1 MLAGQ
6 SSAIVNIDEFVK
18 DITLNRN
25 RMGFYSNDELEKFDD
40 MMNKI
45 LDELGFDITD
55 FDVSKVNEEIREN
68 KDEYYEMI
76 KKISFNTYMD
86 N

>member
-1 MLAGQ
+1 
-6 SSAIVNIDEFVK
+6 
-18 DITLNRN
+18 
-25 RMGFYSNDELEKFDD
+25 MGFYSNDELEKFDD